1 MQGCSNANSVDVDI
15 AVEPATEC
23 PECVAMGSRWV
34 HLRRCMNCGHVGC
47 CDSSP
52 NRHARAH
59 WKESGHTVI
68 SSAQPGEDWL
78 WCYEDEVYL
87 EP

>member
-1 MQGCSNANSVDVDI
+1 MQGCTHANTVDVDI
-15 AVEPATEC
+15 VIEPAAEC
-23 PECVAMGSRWV
+23 PDCVAIRGRWV
-34 HLRRCMNCGHVGC
+34 HLRRCMHCGHVGC

-59 WKESGHTVI
+59 WKETGHAVI

-87 EP
+87 SE